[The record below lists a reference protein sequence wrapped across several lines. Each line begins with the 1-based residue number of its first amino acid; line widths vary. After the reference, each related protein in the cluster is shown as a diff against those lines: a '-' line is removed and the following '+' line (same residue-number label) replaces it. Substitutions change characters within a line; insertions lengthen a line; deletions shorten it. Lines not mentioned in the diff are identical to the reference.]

1 MIWRAPQAVARE
13 VASGT
18 RASARSLWQRLSF
31 WCGSASAGARRR
43 GGGHSY
49 RYAAVVRLAAAAR
62 ERGMD
67 RDLAVR
73 RALDVTA
80 AEDEGFDARLAKR
93 LEETLADPTP
103 GIPLEEFLRAHDI

>member
-1 MIWRAPQAVARE
+1 MSEPALPIGLEGVTDQLARE
-13 VASGT
+13 LAGVAE
-18 RASARSLWQRLSF
+18 AD
-31 WCGSASAGARRR
+31 
-43 GGGHSY
+43 SY